1 MDSSGPLACT
11 GRAAFA
17 KFGRMES
24 TSSDEMVPAVEK
36 TAQLVE
42 EYLKDFGD
50 AFSKVD
56 ACSYFAKKGSA
67 VVSIRIL
74 PFDQDAI
81 VEIGANVVDGANL
94 TVEVLRELL
103 EQNHQMVFG
112 KFGIAPSGT
121 VTLQH
126 ALFGSTLD
134 RPELVNAVKAL
145 ARAADEWDDKIVAK
159 AGGRTA
165 LARLRDDARRKA

>member
-1 MDSSGPLACT
+1 
-11 GRAAFA
+11 
-17 KFGRMES
+17 MES
-24 TSSDEMVPAVEK
+24 TSSDEMLPAVEQ
-36 TAQLVE
+36 TARRVE
-42 EYLKDFGD
+42 DFLRDFGD

-67 VVSIRIL
+67 LVSIRVL

-81 VEIGANVVDGANL
+81 VEVGANVVEGANL
-94 TVEVLRELL
+94 SAEVLRELL
-103 EQNHQMVFG
+103 EQNHSMVFG
-112 KFGIAPSGT
+112 KFGLAPGGI

-126 ALFGSTLD
+126 ALFGSNLE
-134 RPELVNAVKAL
+134 RPELVHAVKAV

-165 LARLRDDARRKA
+165 LTRMRDDARRKA

>member
-1 MDSSGPLACT
+1 
-11 GRAAFA
+11 
-17 KFGRMES
+17 MES
-24 TSSDEMVPAVEK
+24 TSSDEMLPPVER
-36 TAQLVE
+36 AARLVE
-42 EYLKDFGD
+42 EYLRDFGD

-67 VVSIRIL
+67 LVSIRIL

-81 VEIGANVVDGANL
+81 VEVGANVVEGATLSVELL
-94 TVEVLRELL
+94 TLLL
-103 EQNHQMVFG
+103 EQNHSMVFG
-112 KFGIAPSGT
+112 KFGLAPGGV

-134 RPELVNAVKAL
+134 RPELVNAVKAV
-145 ARAADEWDDKIVAK
+145 ARTADEWDDKIVAK